1 MFLFLH
7 RPQQTPRPLEQ
18 SKQRARLYRQPGLKP
33 TQQEVVGQTQSQ
45 KSRYVS
51 SRNVL
56 CCTPLSAQVLRRHC
70 VHRENHA
77 EALRR
82 GHPRGGLRRLK
93 YAGVFPSRRC
103 HLVVVGRPSTPI
115 VIESLGEAKSTDQ
128 SAKRFFDTWRGQPK
142 HESDNARTSAGPCS
156 REAPAKPPTGGPGST
171 GKAARGGPGSTGKN
185 ARGGPEAPAKVA
197 GFRVYTFV
205 IATSVRVINCREK
218 QLWRPSVSA
227 LPEPPDL
234 CYQSLA
240 DRSDGFGLPGWYI
253 YIYIIAAKTV
263 IRMVL
268 QTPPCSRSRR
278 PGASPSHGTASA
290 VQAIGQTIG
299 R

>member
-7 RPQQTPRPLEQ
+7 RPRQTPRPLEQ

-82 GHPRGGLRRLK
+82 GRPRGGLRRLK

-142 HESDNARTSAGPCS
+142 HESDNNLGWPMQPRSAGKATHGRPWKHRQS
-156 REAPAKPPTGGPGST
+156 RP
-171 GKAARGGPGSTGKN
+171 GGPGSTGKN

-197 GFRVYTFV
+197 GFRVCTFV
-205 IATSVRVINCREK
+205 IATSVRVITCRVK

-227 LPEPPDL
+227 
-234 CYQSLA
+234 
-240 DRSDGFGLPGWYI
+240 
-253 YIYIIAAKTV
+253 
-263 IRMVL
+263 
-268 QTPPCSRSRR
+268 
-278 PGASPSHGTASA
+278 
-290 VQAIGQTIG
+290 
-299 R
+299 

>member
-1 MFLFLH
+1 MFWFLH

-18 SKQRARLYRQPGLKP
+18 SKQRARLYRRPGLKP

-45 KSRYVS
+45 KSRFVS

-82 GHPRGGLRRLK
+82 GRPRGGLRRLK

-128 SAKRFFDTWRGQPK
+128 SARRFFDTLRGQAK
-142 HESDNARTSAGPCS
+142 HASDIPATGP
-156 REAPAKPPTGGPGST
+156 RKPQQSHPGGPGST
-171 GKAARGGPGSTGKN
+171 SKNPRGG
-185 ARGGPEAPAKVA
+185 
-197 GFRVYTFV
+197 
-205 IATSVRVINCREK
+205 
-218 QLWRPSVSA
+218 Q
-227 LPEPPDL
+227 EPPA
-234 CYQSLA
+234 S
-240 DRSDGFGLPGWYI
+240 
-253 YIYIIAAKTV
+253 
-263 IRMVL
+263 
-268 QTPPCSRSRR
+268 SR
-278 PGASPSHGTASA
+278 
-290 VQAIGQTIG
+290 V
-299 R
+299 